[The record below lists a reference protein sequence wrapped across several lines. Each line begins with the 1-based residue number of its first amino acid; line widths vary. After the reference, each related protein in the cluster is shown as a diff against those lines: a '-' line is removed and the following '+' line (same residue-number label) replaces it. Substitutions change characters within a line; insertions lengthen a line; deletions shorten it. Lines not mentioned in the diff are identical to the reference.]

1 MAKIENTTAYPTVT
15 PAADDLLI
23 GTDVNNDNQTVTFKI
38 SDIVGAGG
46 VAQDLQSV
54 LDTGN
59 IATQDIT
66 LTGDIRVTGT
76 IWPTT
81 ITALG
86 TTGNNTQI
94 LSSTGGGLLWI
105 DQPTVTCCSLNDVL
119 TSSVGAN
126 VATTAI
132 DVNGVSLTVQNA
144 GGGVRI
150 LTPATLVNTGTS
162 TFSDTVNINGTTLSL
177 SATSQIN
184 DKNADPG
191 TSGYFLT
198 SQGAGAGV
206 LWSNTLP
213 SGAIPTLQE
222 VLGAGSTSLNQGMAF
237 TGTSTINLAAGVT
250 ISSLGNNEYQGHNN
264 FTATG
269 NTAST
274 AAIKFDTNATLWA
287 GSPGGIGT
295 AGQVLTATGTG
306 VSWAAPTV
314 ANNTLQEVLD
324 AGNTATQNITLTGF
338 IRPTTIQ
345 DSAGGTGAV
354 GQVLTSDGAGN
365 INWSAAGT
373 GAVASVTLA
382 GAAVSTGA
390 ALTITP
396 TTGAV
401 VVTPNAFGGGANVGH
416 VPTAPTGA
424 SATTHFL
431 RADAT
436 WQIPAQNNPH
446 GVDNFKFYNKNTSYS
461 TGVYYTLSKLTSI
474 PSPNQIN
481 SPVNP
486 AAPMAYT
493 TEVGGTFFVNPGS
506 CAGVADLVMCEGKVQ
521 IGANQAATYTIR
533 LWKLQ
538 LCGGVAA
545 TQAGYVDLV
554 LGGAGMVCGDITW
567 NSTALK
573 TLEPGYGFFF
583 TWETDTT
590 FASGLSFVV
599 NLSLRW

>member
-23 GTDVNNDNQTVTFKI
+23 GTDVNNSNETVTFKI

-54 LDTGN
+54 LDTGHT
-59 IATQDIT
+59 ATKPIV
-66 LTGDIRVTGT
+66 LTGASGNISCTDIYPVTL
-76 IWPTT
+76 
-81 ITALG
+81 TALG
-86 TTGNNTQI
+86 TTGNPNQI

-105 DQPTVTCCSLNDVL
+105 DQPTVTCCGIQDVL
-119 TSSVGAN
+119 TVDNSTTVGMQINGA
-126 VATTAI
+126 VL
-132 DVNGVSLTVQNA
+132 GVSNA
-144 GGGVRI
+144 GGGI
-150 LTPATLVNTGTS
+150 AITTPATLTNSGTS
-162 TFSDTVNINGTTLSL
+162 TFTNTVNINGTTLSL
-177 SATSQIN
+177 NATSQIN
-184 DKNADPG
+184 DKTGVPG
-191 TSGYFLT
+191 ASGQFLI

-206 LWSNTLP
+206 LWSSTLP
-213 SGAIPTLQE
+213 SAAMPTLQE
-222 VLGAGSTSLNQGMAF
+222 VLGAGNTSLNQGMIF

-269 NTAST
+269 NTPST

-287 GSPGGIGT
+287 GSPGSIGT
-295 AGQVLTATGTG
+295 AGQVLTATGSG

-365 INWSAAGT
+365 INWAAAGT

-390 ALTITP
+390 ALTIAP

-401 VVTPNAFGGGANVGH
+401 VVTPNAFAGSSNVGH
-416 VPTAPTGA
+416 VPT
-424 SATTHFL
+424 SAAVAQTTHFL
-431 RADAT
+431 RADGS

-446 GVDNFKFYNKNTSYS
+446 GVDNFKFYSKIASYS
-461 TGVYYTLSKLTSI
+461 AGTYYTLSKLTSI

-481 SPVNP
+481 TQVNP
-486 AAPMAYT
+486 AAPMNYT
-493 TEVGGTFFVNPGS
+493 EEVAGTIFVNPGACS
-506 CAGVADLVMCEGKVQ
+506 GVNDLVMCEGKVQ

-533 LWKLQ
+533 LWKIE

-545 TQAGYVDLV
+545 TQAGYVDLA
-554 LGGAGMVCGDITW
+554 LGGAGMVCGNITW
-567 NSTALK
+567 ISTALK

-583 TWETDTT
+583 TFESNLP
-590 FASGLSFVV
+590 FASGLSFVI